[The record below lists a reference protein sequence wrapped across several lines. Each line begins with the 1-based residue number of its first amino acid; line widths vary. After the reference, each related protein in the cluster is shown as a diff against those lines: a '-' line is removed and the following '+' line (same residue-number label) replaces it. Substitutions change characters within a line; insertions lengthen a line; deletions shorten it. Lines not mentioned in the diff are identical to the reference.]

1 MSRLFRY
8 DAPLMKAVRQIAH
21 MIVLNFVFM
30 LTCLPIFT
38 IGASAAALYGVM
50 CRPLDDDPAKRYF
63 QLWKQSFACATKAFL
78 LLAAVGG
85 VVFFD
90 YCLSRSIGAQHAT
103 VISYVFLGAGFVLMM
118 AAGYVFPLCT
128 LRPDMRIRDL
138 YRLSIQ
144 LMLFYLPRSFLIGLI
159 ALLFP
164 ILALYFPYYFLRFGL
179 VIGLVGFSFLC
190 KLNTLLLHRPLQQSC
205 GDTID

>member
-38 IGASAAALYGVM
+38 IGASAAALYGVL
-50 CRPLDDDPAKRYF
+50 CKPLDDNPAKRYF
-63 QLWKQSFACATKAFL
+63 QLWKQNFACATKAFL
-78 LLAAVGG
+78 LLAAVGC

-90 YCLSRSIGAQHAT
+90 YCLSRSTGAQHAT
-103 VISYVFLGAGFVLMM
+103 VISYVFLGAGFVLVM
-118 AAGYVFPLCT
+118 AAGYVFPLCA
-128 LRPDMRIRDL
+128 LRPGMRIREL

-144 LMLFYLPRSFLIGLI
+144 TMLLYLPRSFVIGFI
-159 ALLFP
+159 TLLCP